1 MPVTLT
7 PTKDTGA
14 TTQPSRYVYVEPGLD
29 STERPTH
36 DPMPDSGLNGPF
48 IADLLSA
55 ALTHERCGV
64 HLYRSVAAR
73 SANPI
78 LKGRYE
84 DFERDTLHHVEVLEG
99 VIAAMGGDPQY
110 VSPMARAVEG
120 MNTHLLESTYTL
132 NGSIDVMAQEMV
144 LLDAVLLAETIDHA
158 NWSNLQ
164 RLVDELPEGPARSA
178 LAEAVAEI
186 EDDEDQHLGW
196 AKDTKSRLTIMMA
209 KGPKMT
215 KVASTVEEL
224 TARVKSWLS

>member
-1 MPVTLT
+1 
-7 PTKDTGA
+7 
-14 TTQPSRYVYVEPGLD
+14 
-29 STERPTH
+29 
-36 DPMPDSGLNGPF
+36 
-48 IADLLSA
+48 
-55 ALTHERCGV
+55 
-64 HLYRSVAAR
+64 
-73 SANPI
+73 
-78 LKGRYE
+78 
-84 DFERDTLHHVEVLEG
+84 
-99 VIAAMGGDPQY
+99 
-110 VSPMARAVEG
+110 
-120 MNTHLLESTYTL
+120 
-132 NGSIDVMAQEMV
+132 MAQEMV